1 MITTI
6 MAAFAFGYC
15 VADIIIGYYNRKQH
29 DEFMKTLVEVDNETR

>member
-15 VADIIIGYYNRKQH
+15 VADIIITYRANKRLNEDLKQII
-29 DEFMKTLVEVDNETR
+29 DAEK

>member
-15 VADIIIGYYNRKQH
+15 VADIVINYFNQKRDYELLKSTVEQELNR
-29 DEFMKTLVEVDNETR
+29 

>member
-15 VADIIIGYYNRKQH
+15 VTDIVISIRNKQR
-29 DEFMKTLVEVDNETR
+29 DKELLEQILAESKR

>member
-15 VADIIIGYYNRKQH
+15 VADIIITYRANKR
-29 DEFMKTLVEVDNETR
+29 LNEDLKKIIDSEK

>member
-15 VADIIIGYYNRKQH
+15 VADIILNYQSKKEYDKA
-29 DEFMKTLVEVDNETR
+29 MKTLVELEK

>member
-15 VADIIIGYYNRKQH
+15 VADIVINYHYNKKYN
-29 DEFMKTLVEVDNETR
+29 ELLKSTVETEK